1 MNVAA
6 KTLLLLG
13 VIVIHSHSALAQRSA
28 SAVMQVSVNVVSG
41 AQASVDFP
49 TRYLTSGSTSL
60 EAGNVVLATLPH
72 SDVVISTTEQA
83 SLTNKNGNMIAYAP
97 QKRLSSDR
105 ASGVH
110 TIQVNGALESQT
122 PLTGHY
128 SGHLKT
134 TVEYL

>member
-1 MNVAA
+1 MKVAA
-6 KTLLLLG
+6 KILLLVG
-13 VIVIHSHSALAQRSA
+13 VYTIQTHSAIAQKSA

-41 AQASVDFP
+41 ANASVQSP
-49 TRYLTSGSTSL
+49 MQYLTPGSTTL

-72 SDVVISTTEQA
+72 SDILVSTPEKA
-83 SLTNKNGNMIAYAP
+83 PLVNKHGNLIAYAP
-97 QKRLSSDR
+97 QKKLTSDP

-110 TIQVNGALESQT
+110 TITMDGDLKSQT

-128 SGHLKT
+128 FGHLKT